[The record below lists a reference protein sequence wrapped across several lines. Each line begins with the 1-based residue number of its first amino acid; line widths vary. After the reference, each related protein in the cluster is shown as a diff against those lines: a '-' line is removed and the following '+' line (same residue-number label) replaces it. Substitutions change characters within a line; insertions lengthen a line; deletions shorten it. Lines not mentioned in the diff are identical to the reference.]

1 MLIFTGPVLILLS
14 QPPFYESLIKIL
26 PVDTVF
32 GAALLT
38 EKSRGSHTLAHQNK
52 LGSPSLSPN
61 PWHPNWGLGIFSCHH
76 CSGHCEAHHSLR
88 PNELDQPKGQIL
100 PLPIFVNNTLLV
112 SATPIIFVLS
122 VAALMLQ
129 WHNWAVVT
137 NPIWPTDLK
146 IFTIWLSRKS
156 FLTP

>member
-100 PLPIFVNNTLLV
+100 PLPIFVNKHFIGISHTHHFCTV
-112 SATPIIFVLS
+112 SGCSHAS
-122 VAALMLQ
+122 VAQ
-129 WHNWAVVT
+129 
-137 NPIWPTDLK
+137 
-146 IFTIWLSRKS
+146 LSSCDKPHMAHRPENIYC
-156 FLTP
+156 LAQ